1 VLHIAEDSV
10 EFLEDS
16 RIQELLNKYC
26 KFMPVPIQFGTKD
39 EYKTVP
45 TGKKDKD
52 GKEETKQEK
61 YTVDNIIN
69 NPEPAWV
76 KTPSNLKE
84 EDYKAFYRELYPMNF
99 EDPLFNIHLNVDY
112 PFNLTGIL
120 YFPKLKNNMELP
132 KDRIQLYCNQ
142 VFVTDSVEG
151 IVPDF
156 LTLLRGVIDSP
167 DIPLNV
173 SRSYLQ
179 ADSNVKKISNHI
191 TKKVADKLYELFN
204 NNREDFQKKWDDIKV
219 FIEYGML
226 SEEKFYEKA
235 VKFALYKDTD
245 GNYYT
250 MEELTEKLKPIQ
262 TDKDGQLVY
271 LYTSNVDEQH
281 AYIEEAKE
289 KGYTVLLLDSQLT
302 GHFVQHLEQKLEKS
316 SFVRVD
322 GDTIDKLIKKDEEIP
337 SKLSEEDEK
346 TLKPIFEAVVPK
358 EKFTVQFESLSEK
371 SNPVSVTR
379 SEFMRRMQE
388 MSQMGGGGMMM
399 GNMPEMYNLVVNAN
413 HPLIGKIL
421 SEKDENKKKELSKQA
436 TDLALLSQNLL
447 KGEELTQF
455 IKRSINL
462 IH

>member
-1 VLHIAEDSV
+1 
-10 EFLEDS
+10 
-16 RIQELLNKYC
+16 
-26 KFMPVPIQFGTKD
+26 
-39 EYKTVP
+39 
-45 TGKKDKD
+45 
-52 GKEETKQEK
+52 
-61 YTVDNIIN
+61 
-69 NPEPAWV
+69 
-76 KTPSNLKE
+76 
-84 EDYKAFYRELYPMNF
+84 
-99 EDPLFNIHLNVDY
+99 
-112 PFNLTGIL
+112 
-120 YFPKLKNNMELP
+120 
-132 KDRIQLYCNQ
+132 
-142 VFVTDSVEG
+142 
-151 IVPDF
+151 
-156 LTLLRGVIDSP
+156 
-167 DIPLNV
+167 
-173 SRSYLQ
+173 
-179 ADSNVKKISNHI
+179 
-191 TKKVADKLYELFN
+191 
-204 NNREDFQKKWDDIKV
+204 
-219 FIEYGML
+219 
-226 SEEKFYEKA
+226 
-235 VKFALYKDTD
+235 
-245 GNYYT
+245 
-250 MEELTEKLKPIQ
+250 
-262 TDKDGQLVY
+262 
-271 LYTSNVDEQH
+271 VDEQH